1 MNNPTHPSAP
11 SHGKKDPSAQSTGR
25 IGDILKLARESRGIS
40 IETLSKE
47 LKLNSRYLQALE
59 ANDYDQLPGDTYIR
73 VYLRS
78 VCVYLSLNPD
88 EILKRFF
95 DERGLTGVDT
105 LRKDSSTKIDLM
117 TVREKE
123 KPGPTLYIV
132 LALIAVVVAFAFFVN
147 SRGWFSILPQDA
159 DVDDLEQQIAP
170 VADTTA
176 ETPVLPPVVIPR
188 ASKKRADSPV
198 FAAARKNNIKD
209 TLSRTAAAQHSVKDT
224 AHKTRPPAPVTAA
237 KDTLSQ
243 KTAAV
248 KKTQDSL
255 AKVVLRRLA
264 ADSARLKA
272 AIAQHPVKD
281 SAQKAPPPAV
291 KPAHKD
297 TVNPAIK
304 PVKDTGA
311 QKTAPAK
318 ATKDSAKAVKQPVKD
333 TTGVSPVAKPKS
345 DSLKAVKDS
354 AKVTPTPAK
363 TKKDSAKTAAPA
375 SDSAK
380 KTVKTSPVDTTKP
393 VPATPSPKTAM
404 KLRITAQKDSS
415 YAVTY
420 RDGIRSRN
428 MFHSGRSMY
437 FIARDSF
444 NVTIGANENT
454 MVTLDGKPLSIP
466 GTGKVSFKV
475 DASGNVTAWTE
486 DEWNS
491 VFSGR

>member
-1 MNNPTHPSAP
+1 MNNPAHPSSPA
-11 SHGKKDPSAQSTGR
+11 HGRKDPSAQLTGR
-25 IGDILKLARESRGIS
+25 IGDILKQARESRGIS

-47 LKLNSRYLQALE
+47 LKLNARYLQALE

-105 LRKDSSTKIDLM
+105 LRKDSSTKINLM

-123 KPGPTLYIV
+123 KPGPMLYIV
-132 LALIAVVVAFAFFVN
+132 LGLIAVVVAFAFFAN
-147 SRGWFSILPQDA
+147 NRGWFSIQPEDA
-159 DVDDLEQQIAP
+159 DVDDQAQQTAP
-170 VADTTA
+170 VADTAA
-176 ETPVLPPVVIPR
+176 ESPVLFPEVIPR
-188 ASKKRADSPV
+188 ASKKRADSPIIP
-198 FAAARKNNIKD
+198 ATDKKNVKD
-209 TLSRTAAAQHSVKDT
+209 TLSRTAAAQHTVKDT
-224 AHKTRPPAPVTAA
+224 ARKVKPLSTVTVA
-237 KDTLSQ
+237 KDTLSL
-243 KTAAV
+243 KTAIA

-272 AIAQHPVKD
+272 SIAQ
-281 SAQKAPPPAV
+281 QPA
-291 KPAHKD
+291 
-297 TVNPAIK
+297 
-304 PVKDTGA
+304 KDTG
-311 QKTAPAK
+311 KV
-318 ATKDSAKAVKQPVKD
+318 VKKPSKD

-345 DSLKAVKDS
+345 DTLKAVKDS
-354 AKVTPTPAK
+354 TKVPPPPVK

-380 KTVKTSPVDTTKP
+380 ETVKTPLVETTML
-393 VPATPSPKTAM
+393 VSETPSPKTTM
-404 KLRITAQKDSS
+404 KLRITAHKDSC

-444 NVTIGANENT
+444 NVSIGANENT
-454 MVTLDGKPLSIP
+454 IVTLDGKPLSIP

-475 DASGNVTAWTE
+475 DASGAVTTWTE